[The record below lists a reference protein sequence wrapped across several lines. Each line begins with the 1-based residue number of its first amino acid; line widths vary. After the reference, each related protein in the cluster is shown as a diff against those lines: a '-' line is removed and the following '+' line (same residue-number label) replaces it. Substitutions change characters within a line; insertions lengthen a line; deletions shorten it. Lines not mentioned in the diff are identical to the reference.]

1 MRILAISGSLQ
12 AQSSNTALLGVAK
25 DIAPADVDV
34 SVYEGV
40 ASLPHFNP
48 DLDREPALPAVSS
61 LRREVRR
68 ADAVLIATPEYAH
81 AMPGALKDA
90 LDWLVGTGELYGK
103 RVAVLSASPRPDGAV
118 RGRRNLEATL
128 RAQGAQVVSSSTIQ
142 LVRTDVE
149 RGLTK
154 SREIRASVAD
164 TLAILRSGSD
174 ET

>member
-12 AQSSNTALLGVAK
+12 AQSSNTALLGVAR

-61 LRREVRR
+61 LRLEVQR

-118 RGRRNLEATL
+118 RGRRNLEETL

-142 LVRTDVE
+142 VSRTAVE

-154 SREIRASVAD
+154 NLEIRASVAG
-164 TLAILRSGSD
+164 TLAGLRSEQD

>member
-12 AQSSNTALLGVAK
+12 AQSSNTALLGVATEV
-25 DIAPADVDV
+25 APADVDV
-34 SVYEGV
+34 SVFGGV

-48 DLDREPALPAVSS
+48 DLDREPPLPAVAA
-61 LRREVRR
+61 LRLEVQR

-90 LDWLVGTGELYGK
+90 LDWLVGSGELYGK
-103 RVAVLSASPRPDGAV
+103 RVAVLSASPRPDGAE
-118 RGRRNLEATL
+118 RGRHNLEETL

-142 LVRTDVE
+142 VVRDDLE

-154 SREIRASVAD
+154 NRDIRASIAD
-164 TLAILRSGSD
+164 TLARLRSDPD